1 MKKIISIIIMTL
13 ISAFLGLFI
22 LPLEVETLRWITVE
36 SSKQDVWKEI
46 SQEDYSWSWGG
57 TKNLWVEGDATFE
70 VTELKEADF
79 EVLFIVR
86 NKERQEVGS
95 GKVYLEKI
103 PEGLWLRCEYIYA
116 ADYAPFSRLQD
127 WLHRGEVAIKLDKAL
142 KRMKIDL
149 EKKSKNEDR

>member
-1 MKKIISIIIMTL
+1 MKKIIGIIILTL

-70 VTELKEADF
+70 VTELKEDDF
-79 EVLFIVR
+79 EVIFIVR

-116 ADYAPFSRLQD
+116 ADYAPFARLQD

-149 EKKSKNEDR
+149 EKKSKNEDG